1 MSAFGSALNLAK
13 KMNENITRQNYPI
26 SRSDR
31 LKNNG
36 HQAKVIW
43 FVGLSGSGKS
53 TLAGNVESVLHKKGY
68 KTYILDGDNLRLG
81 LNSDLGFSKRD
92 RSENIRRI
100 AEVARLFND
109 AGTIVLSA
117 FISPLESDRNQA
129 RKIIGVENFIEV
141 FVNCPLSICE
151 KRDVKG
157 LYAKARKGLIPNFTG
172 IDSPFEPPK
181 QPDIIIKTKVEP
193 LEMSLKNILKSIE
206 PKLELE

>member
-1 MSAFGSALNLAK
+1 MSK
-13 KMNENITRQNYPI
+13 NITRHTYAI
-26 SRSDR
+26 SKSDR

-92 RSENIRRI
+92 RSENIRRV
-100 AEVARLFND
+100 AEVARLFNE

-117 FISPLESDRNQA
+117 FISPLESDRNLA
-129 RKIIGVENFIEV
+129 RKIIGVDNFIEV
-141 FVNCPLSICE
+141 FVHCPVNVCE

-157 LYAKARKGLIPNFTG
+157 LYAKARKGLLPNFTG

-181 QPDIIIKTKVEP
+181 QPDIIIKTKVES
-193 LEMSLKNILKSIE
+193 MKISLKTILELIE

>member
-1 MSAFGSALNLAK
+1 MSK
-13 KMNENITRQNYPI
+13 NITRQTYAI
-26 SRSDR
+26 SKFDR

-92 RSENIRRI
+92 RSENIRRV
-100 AEVARLFND
+100 AEVARLFNE
-109 AGTIVLSA
+109 AGIIVLSA

-129 RKIIGVENFIEV
+129 RKIIVVDNFIEV
-141 FVNCPLSICE
+141 FVHCPLKICE

-157 LYAKARKGLIPNFTG
+157 LYAKARKGLLPNFTG

-181 QPDIIIKTKVEP
+181 QPDIIIKTKSESMKISV
-193 LEMSLKNILKSIE
+193 KNILELIE
-206 PKLELE
+206 PKLKLE

>member
-1 MSAFGSALNLAK
+1 MSK
-13 KMNENITRQNYPI
+13 NITRHTYAI
-26 SRSDR
+26 SKFNR

-92 RSENIRRI
+92 RSENIRRV
-100 AEVARLFND
+100 AEVARLFNE
-109 AGTIVLSA
+109 AGIIVLSA

-129 RKIIGVENFIEV
+129 RKIIGVDNFIEV
-141 FVNCPLSICE
+141 FVHCPLKICE

-157 LYAKARKGLIPNFTG
+157 LYAKARKGLLPNFTG

-181 QPDIIIKTKVEP
+181 QPDIIIKTKAESMKISV
-193 LEMSLKNILKSIE
+193 KNILELIE
-206 PKLELE
+206 PKLEL

>member
-1 MSAFGSALNLAK
+1 MSK
-13 KMNENITRQNYPI
+13 NITRHTYAI
-26 SRSDR
+26 SKSDR

-92 RSENIRRI
+92 RAENIRRV
-100 AEVARLFND
+100 AEVARLFNE

-117 FISPLESDRNQA
+117 FISPLESDRNLA
-129 RKIIGVENFIEV
+129 RKIIGVDNFIEV
-141 FVNCPLSICE
+141 FVHCPLNVCE

-157 LYAKARKGLIPNFTG
+157 LYAKARKGLLPNFTG

-181 QPDIIIKTKVEP
+181 QPDIIIKTKVES
-193 LEMSLKNILKSIE
+193 MKISLKNILELIE

>member
-1 MSAFGSALNLAK
+1 
-13 KMNENITRQNYPI
+13 MNKNITRQNYPI

-100 AEVARLFND
+100 AEVARLFNE

-141 FVNCPLSICE
+141 FVHCPLNICE

-193 LEMSLKNILKSIE
+193 LEMSLKNILESIE
-206 PKLELE
+206 PKLKLE

>member
-1 MSAFGSALNLAK
+1 MSK
-13 KMNENITRQNYPI
+13 NITRHTYAI
-26 SRSDR
+26 SKSDR

-92 RSENIRRI
+92 RSENIRRV
-100 AEVARLFND
+100 AEVARLFNE

-117 FISPLESDRNQA
+117 FISPLESDRNLA
-129 RKIIGVENFIEV
+129 RKIIGVDNFIEV
-141 FVNCPLSICE
+141 FVHCPLNVCE

-157 LYAKARKGLIPNFTG
+157 LYAKARKGLLPNFTG

-181 QPDIIIKTKVEP
+181 QPDIIIKTKVES
-193 LEMSLKNILKSIE
+193 MKISLKNILELIE

>member
-1 MSAFGSALNLAK
+1 MSK
-13 KMNENITRQNYPI
+13 NITRQTYAI
-26 SRSDR
+26 SKFDR

-92 RSENIRRI
+92 RAENIRRV
-100 AEVARLFND
+100 AEVARLFNE

-117 FISPLESDRNQA
+117 FISPLESDRNLA
-129 RKIIGVENFIEV
+129 RKIIGVDNFIEV
-141 FVNCPLSICE
+141 FVHCPISVCE

-157 LYAKARKGLIPNFTG
+157 LYAKARKGLLPNFTG

-181 QPDIIIKTKVEP
+181 QPDIIIKTKVES
-193 LEMSLKNILKSIE
+193 MKISLKTILELIE

>member
-1 MSAFGSALNLAK
+1 MSK
-13 KMNENITRQNYPI
+13 NITRHTFAI
-26 SRSDR
+26 SKSDR

-92 RSENIRRI
+92 RAENIRRV
-100 AEVARLFND
+100 AEVARLFNE

-117 FISPLESDRNQA
+117 FISPLESDRNLA
-129 RKIIGVENFIEV
+129 RKIIGVDNFIEV
-141 FVNCPLSICE
+141 FVHCPINVCE

-157 LYAKARKGLIPNFTG
+157 LYAKARKGLLPNFTG

-181 QPDIIIKTKVEP
+181 QPDIIIKTKVES
-193 LEMSLKNILKSIE
+193 MKISLKTILELIE

>member
-1 MSAFGSALNLAK
+1 MSR
-13 KMNENITRQNYPI
+13 NITRHTYEINK
-26 SRSDR
+26 SDR

-53 TLAGNVESVLHKKGY
+53 TLAGNVESVLHQKGY

-81 LNSDLGFSKRD
+81 LNRDLGFSKRD

-100 AEVARLFND
+100 AEVARLFNE

-141 FVNCPLSICE
+141 FVHCPLNICE

-193 LEMSLKNILKSIE
+193 LEISLKKILELIG

>member
-1 MSAFGSALNLAK
+1 MSK
-13 KMNENITRQNYPI
+13 NITRQTYAI
-26 SRSDR
+26 SKFDR

-92 RSENIRRI
+92 RAENIRRV
-100 AEVARLFND
+100 AEVARLFNE

-117 FISPLESDRNQA
+117 FISPLESDRNLA
-129 RKIIGVENFIEV
+129 RKIIGVDNFIEV
-141 FVNCPLSICE
+141 FVHCPLNVCE

-157 LYAKARKGLIPNFTG
+157 LYAKARKGLLPNFTG

-181 QPDIIIKTKVEP
+181 QPDIIIKTKAESMKISV
-193 LEMSLKNILKSIE
+193 KNILELIE

>member
-1 MSAFGSALNLAK
+1 MSK
-13 KMNENITRQNYPI
+13 NITRHTYAI
-26 SRSDR
+26 SKSDR

-92 RSENIRRI
+92 RSENIRRV
-100 AEVARLFND
+100 AEVARLFNE

-117 FISPLESDRNQA
+117 FISPLESDRNLA
-129 RKIIGVENFIEV
+129 RKIIGVDNFIEV
-141 FVNCPLSICE
+141 FVHCPLNVCE

-157 LYAKARKGLIPNFTG
+157 LYAKARKGLLPNFTG
-172 IDSPFEPPK
+172 IDSPFEPPR
-181 QPDIIIKTKVEP
+181 QPDIIIKTKVES
-193 LEMSLKNILKSIE
+193 MKISLKNILELIE

>member
-1 MSAFGSALNLAK
+1 
-13 KMNENITRQNYPI
+13 MNENITRQNYPI

-100 AEVARLFND
+100 AEVARLFNE

-129 RKIIGVENFIEV
+129 RKIIGEENFIEV

-181 QPDIIIKTKVEP
+181 QPDVIIKTKVEP